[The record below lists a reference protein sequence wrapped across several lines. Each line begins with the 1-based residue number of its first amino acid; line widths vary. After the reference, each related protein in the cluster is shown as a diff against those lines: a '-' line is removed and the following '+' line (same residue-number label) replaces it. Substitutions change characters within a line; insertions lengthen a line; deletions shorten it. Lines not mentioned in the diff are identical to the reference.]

1 MRFRLGFQSLG
12 RAIVAGRRTTE
23 GDIMNV
29 QSRMALLVAALAG
42 VTMSAGC
49 GDQSS
54 QPVGQRTSPTADKMA
69 SATDRATTTAAKNA
83 EDDAISA
90 KVKAAIVAD
99 PGLSTL
105 QIDVDTKNSVVTLNG
120 TVDTAMSKER
130 AEQIAQN
137 VGGVR
142 SVIDNLTVK
151 AA

>member
-1 MRFRLGFQSLG
+1 
-12 RAIVAGRRTTE
+12 
-23 GDIMNV
+23 MNV

-69 SATDRATTTAAKNA
+69 SAADSSATDRATTTAAKNA

>member
-1 MRFRLGFQSLG
+1 
-12 RAIVAGRRTTE
+12 
-23 GDIMNV
+23 MNV

-42 VTMSAGC
+42 VTFLSAGC

-54 QPVGQRTSPTADKMA
+54 QPVGQRTSPTTDKMA
-69 SATDRATTTAAKNA
+69 SATDSSATDRATTTAAKNA

-130 AEQIAQN
+130 AEQIAQT

-142 SVIDNLTVK
+142 SVIDNLVVK